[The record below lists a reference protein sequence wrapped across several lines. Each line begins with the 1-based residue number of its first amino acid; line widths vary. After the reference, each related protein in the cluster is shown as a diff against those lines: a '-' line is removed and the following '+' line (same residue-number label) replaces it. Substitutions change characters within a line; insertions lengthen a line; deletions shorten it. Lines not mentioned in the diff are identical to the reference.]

1 MTDLIPTI
9 IAKSDQLNSDDLIG
23 GPRTITVAKVELL
36 TEDQQPVAIHFEGDQ
51 GKPYKPCKS
60 MRRVMVQCW
69 GGDGNA
75 YAGRSMTLYRDPDV
89 IFGGVKVGGTRI
101 SHMSDIKADMTLS
114 LTDKRASKRPFQVK
128 KLASIAA
135 HPELVEAGAV
145 AASLGVEGYTAWLKT
160 LPKEEKET
168 IRSHHADWST
178 IAKQSSLAAIG
189 PGQSKS
195 KEWEI

>member
-1 MTDLIPTI
+1 MTDLNPTI
-9 IAKSDQLNSDDLIG
+9 VAKSDQLNSDDLIG
-23 GPRTITVAKVELL
+23 GPRTIRVIKVTLL
-36 TEDQQPVAIHFEGDQ
+36 DDDQQPVAIHFEGDQ

-89 IFGGVKVGGTRI
+89 VFGGTKVGGTRI
-101 SHMSDIKADMTLS
+101 SHMSDIKADVTLS
-114 LTDKRASKRPFQVK
+114 LTDKRASKKPFKVK
-128 KLASIAA
+128 KLASVAA
-135 HPELVEAGAV
+135 NPELVEAGAV

-168 IRSHHADWST
+168 IRHCHAVWSMA
-178 IAKQSSLAAIG
+178 AKQVDAEELTI
-189 PGQSKS
+189 
-195 KEWEI
+195 